1 MSFFSEGN
9 RQVDLARGEGNVSS
23 SDEEDEEF
31 EFDEGISVELILEL
45 TSLTITGT
53 LVEIA

>member
-1 MSFFSEGN
+1 MSFFSESN

-45 TSLTITGT
+45 TSLIITRT